1 MIKIVTHKR
10 KGCFYCGKTVYA
22 GTGNYVK
29 PFKLF
34 DNKKLVHIKCN
45 ILKKAFKK
53 KDLIKKI
60 KYKKNKYK
68 KNFVETELWNELI
81 KDGYEQHKENIN
93 LSIKLVMSAAAIFT
107 CLVFF
112 INAMEKKK

>member
-53 KDLIKKI
+53 KDSIKKI

-68 KNFVETELWNELI
+68 KNFVETKLWNEL
-81 KDGYEQHKENIN
+81 KNVLVKNYEFWF
-93 LSIKLVMSAAAIFT
+93 FT
-107 CLVFF
+107 IYDNVFYDSF
-112 INAMEKKK
+112 